1 MKTKREFLLSKIV
14 DRVRE
19 IEGKEETKTNCLYAH
34 VKIR

>member
-1 MKTKREFLLSKIV
+1 MKTKREFLLSKRV

-19 IEGKEETKTNCLYAH
+19 IEGKEGTNTNCLYAH